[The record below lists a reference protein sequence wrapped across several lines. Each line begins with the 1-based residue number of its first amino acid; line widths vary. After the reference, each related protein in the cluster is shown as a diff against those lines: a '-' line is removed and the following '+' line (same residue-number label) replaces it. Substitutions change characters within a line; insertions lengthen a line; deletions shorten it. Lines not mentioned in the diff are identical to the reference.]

1 MFQKFTLALNF
12 KTFFPIPAAAS
23 ASPTSIIGYS
33 TSSSNISVQSSRETD
48 SLQLE
53 TLFTTKEDV
62 ASSSTNFV
70 TGKNNFL
77 AFTLLD

>member
-1 MFQKFTLALNF
+1 M
-12 KTFFPIPAAAS
+12 S
-23 ASPTSIIGYS
+23 ACPTSIIGYS
-33 TSSSNISVQSSRETD
+33 TSISVQSSRETE

-53 TLFTTKEDV
+53 TMFTIKDV
-62 ASSSTNFV
+62 ASSSSTYFV